1 MTPKNNMFLFYF
13 SIALAILS
21 SALYHFAQKLIPTN
35 VHPILSVMVTYAVS
49 MVLCFI
55 LLLFM
60 PPENGWPAAFKQLNG
75 STLLLALSIIGLEVG
90 FLLVYR
96 AGWNLGLASVV
107 TNVAAAL
114 LLVPVGLL
122 LFREKLSLVNIL
134 GILVCLVGLVMLN
147 WKR

>member
-1 MTPKNNMFLFYF
+1 
-13 SIALAILS
+13 
-21 SALYHFAQKLIPTN
+21 LYHFAQKLIPSN
-35 VHPILSVMVTYAVS
+35 VHPILSVMVAYAAS
-49 MVLCFI
+49 IVLCLIVLF
-55 LLLFM
+55 FM
-60 PPENGWPAAFKQLNG
+60 PPENGWVAAFKQLNG

-107 TNVAAAL
+107 ANVAAAL
-114 LLVPVGLL
+114 LLVPVAVF